1 MNAEHCKAYTLLQE
15 QQIDDIHAHG
25 YLLRHNKSGARVL
38 LLETE
43 DDNKVFNIA
52 FRTPPADSTGVAH
65 ILEHSVL
72 CGSREFPLK
81 DPFVELVKG
90 SVPAPSAVPDETGQR
105 LRHQPVRLQPSV
117 DQRTAPENHGS
128 PGTERPTEP

>member
-38 LLETE
+38 LLENE

-52 FRTPPADSTGVAH
+52 FRTPPADSTTSPLTSTPRLWSVGVCS
-65 ILEHSVL
+65 L
-72 CGSREFPLK
+72 
-81 DPFVELVKG
+81 
-90 SVPAPSAVPDETGQR
+90 T
-105 LRHQPVRLQPSV
+105 
-117 DQRTAPENHGS
+117 T
-128 PGTERPTEP
+128 

>member
-38 LLETE
+38 LLENE

-65 ILEHSVL
+65 ILERNLQKRKKKSK
-72 CGSREFPLK
+72 RR
-81 DPFVELVKG
+81 
-90 SVPAPSAVPDETGQR
+90 R
-105 LRHQPVRLQPSV
+105 LRHRRKSHV
-117 DQRTAPENHGS
+117 
-128 PGTERPTEP
+128 

>member
-38 LLETE
+38 LLENE

-65 ILEHSVL
+65 ILEHSVP
-72 CGSREFPLK
+72 RIP
-81 DPFVELVKG
+81 VKG
-90 SVPAPSAVPDETGQR
+90 SLRRTRQR
-105 LRHQPVRLQPSV
+105 I
-117 DQRTAPENHGS
+117 PEHLLKCYDL
-128 PGTERPTEP
+128 PG

>member
-38 LLETE
+38 LLENE

-52 FRTPPADSTGVAH
+52 FRTPEMFSGLFSKISFNLSND
-65 ILEHSVL
+65 
-72 CGSREFPLK
+72 
-81 DPFVELVKG
+81 
-90 SVPAPSAVPDETGQR
+90 
-105 LRHQPVRLQPSV
+105 
-117 DQRTAPENHGS
+117 
-128 PGTERPTEP
+128 

>member
-38 LLETE
+38 LLENE

-52 FRTPPADSTGVAH
+52 FRTT
-65 ILEHSVL
+65 
-72 CGSREFPLK
+72 
-81 DPFVELVKG
+81 
-90 SVPAPSAVPDETGQR
+90 
-105 LRHQPVRLQPSV
+105 
-117 DQRTAPENHGS
+117 
-128 PGTERPTEP
+128 

>member
-52 FRTPPADSTGVAH
+52 FRTPPSDSTGVAQ
-65 ILEHSVL
+65 
-72 CGSREFPLK
+72 RPLRL
-81 DPFVELVKG
+81 PRIPVKG
-90 SVPAPSAVPDETGQR
+90 SLRRTRQR
-105 LRHQPVRLQPSV
+105 I
-117 DQRTAPENHGS
+117 PEHLLKCYDL
-128 PGTERPTEP
+128 PG

>member
-38 LLETE
+38 LLENE

-52 FRTPPADSTGVAH
+52 FRTPFDQTAH
-65 ILEHSVL
+65 
-72 CGSREFPLK
+72 F
-81 DPFVELVKG
+81 FVKF
-90 SVPAPSAVPDETGQR
+90 
-105 LRHQPVRLQPSV
+105 
-117 DQRTAPENHGS
+117 RTIAA
-128 PGTERPTEP
+128 